1 MVHCCVPGCKNTH
14 HHKNRG
20 SKDEWGCQSSDS
32 RSFSLHDLPNEDRM
46 DIRELWIMAINRTS
60 LPKDVAV
67 CSDHFTEDCFDE
79 KWEEYKRKYGPT
91 KVKRKLKVDAIPTI
105 FPGRIFV
112 NEKVQLIKN
121 NWKNKVLQKRMEME
135 KMRLDREFKDRFK
148 YTQTDCEC
156 KCKCKLKKKNFS
168 QQVNF
173 QFKFMEDVGV
183 QFPIDVHDSVNKDH
197 SYTHGKGKVLSK
209 DSGKVT
215 ASTTSVSESTP
226 LQTVSTNYIK
236 NLIATKLTDINDCV
250 INAMNENSVNSLY
263 ENSVNALNENSVNSL
278 YENSVNALNEGS
290 GNALNENSVGSLY
303 ENSSDALNENSVN
316 VLNEI
321 SGAASDSSIT
331 SRKHKMTID
340 LDSDISIKKI
350 NLCNGLMID
359 STED

>member
-20 SKDEWGCQSSDS
+20 SKDEWGCQTSDS

-91 KVKRKLKVDAIPTI
+91 KVKRKLKADAIPTI

-121 NWKNKVLQKRMEME
+121 NWKNKVLQKRLEME

-156 KCKCKLKKKNFS
+156 KCRCKLKRKHFS

-183 QFPIDVHDSVNKDH
+183 QFPVDVLTVKEDH
-197 SYTHGKGKVLSK
+197 SYTHGKGKIVSK
-209 DSGKVT
+209 ETGKVN
-215 ASTTSVSESTP
+215 TTPTLTIGGVTFLKTKTP
-226 LQTVSTNYIK
+226 LK
-236 NLIATKLTDINDCV
+236 NNDKNFMSSETTEIND
-250 INAMNENSVNSLY
+250 
-263 ENSVNALNENSVNSL
+263 SVNALSENSN
-278 YENSVNALNEGS
+278 
-290 GNALNENSVGSLY
+290 
-303 ENSSDALNENSVN
+303 D
-316 VLNEI
+316 VLEL
-321 SGAASDSSIT
+321 SFTHSIE
-331 SRKHKMTID
+331 SRKHKMALD
-340 LDSDISIKKI
+340 LDNDIGNRKSKI
-350 NLCNGLMID
+350 YSESRSVGTGD
-359 STED
+359 